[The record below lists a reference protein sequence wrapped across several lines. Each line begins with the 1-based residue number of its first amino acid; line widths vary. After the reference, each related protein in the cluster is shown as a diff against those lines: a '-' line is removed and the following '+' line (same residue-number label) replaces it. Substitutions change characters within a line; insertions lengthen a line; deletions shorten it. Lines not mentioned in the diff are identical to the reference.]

1 MKAKASI
8 IIPVKNGATFVNR
21 ALDSV
26 IAQLPERWDV
36 IVVDDNSTDG
46 TPDLVSAYNDKVS
59 LISASRSG
67 VTSARIDGAKF
78 STAKFLFFMDVDD
91 ELAEGSLAALDEA
104 VDSCDDECD
113 LIFGDFYEGEENGMW
128 LSRYGSPDITS
139 GKELFDWII
148 NNRRGFLWAKLIN
161 RGLYL
166 SIPLVP
172 YDVKFCEDY
181 LQMLQITYFARRVK
195 YISTPLY
202 RYIQH
207 PASVCNRRKSR
218 SEYADMF
225 YRLCKS
231 LRELVYMDTFDSY
244 ATLRFKVM
252 YLYYMRLYLWV
263 AGGWRGVIDDFKS
276 DFDNWAK
283 DKTLSTDPCYDSS
296 RRRQTLITSAF
307 PWAPA
312 LLYVPLLRYKSRRIY

>member
-1 MKAKASI
+1 MKNKASI
-8 IIPVKNGATFVNR
+8 VIPVKNGAPFVNR

-26 IAQLPERWDV
+26 FEQLPEGWDV
-36 IVVDDNSTDG
+36 IVVDDASVDG
-46 TPDLVSAYNDKVS
+46 TPDLVSAFDEVS
-59 LISASRSG
+59 LIRASRAG

-78 STAKFLFFMDVDD
+78 SKARFLFFMDVDD
-91 ELAEGSLAALDEA
+91 TLPVGALAALNDA
-104 VDSCDDECD
+104 IDTSDDDCDV
-113 LIFGDFYEGEENGMW
+113 IFGDFYEGEEDSMW
-128 LSRYGSPDITS
+128 LSRYGNAAINK

-148 NNRRGFLWAKLIN
+148 DNRRGFLWAKLIN
-161 RGLYL
+161 RDLYL
-166 SIPLVP
+166 SIPLIP

-195 YISTPLY
+195 YIPTPLY

-207 PASVCNRRKSR
+207 PASLCNQRKSR

-231 LRELVYMDTFDSY
+231 LRVLVYMNKFDS
-244 ATLRFKVM
+244 AAILRLKVM

-263 AGGWRGVIDDFKS
+263 AGGWRGVNVDFKN

-283 DKTLSTDPCYDSS
+283 DKSMMADSCYTPS
-296 RRRQTLITSAF
+296 RRRQTLITSAL

-312 LLYVPLLRYKSRRIY
+312 LFYVPLLRHISHRIK